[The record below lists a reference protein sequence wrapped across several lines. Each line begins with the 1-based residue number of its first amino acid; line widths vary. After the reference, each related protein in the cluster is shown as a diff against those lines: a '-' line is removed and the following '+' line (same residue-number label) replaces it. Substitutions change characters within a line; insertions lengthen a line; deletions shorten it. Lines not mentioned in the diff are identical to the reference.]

1 MPEEQDRMSALP
13 DAILHQILS
22 FLPTKHSI
30 QTSILSKRWIHLWK
44 FTPAI
49 DIPYHDITPSERA
62 FLHNTLT
69 QHQALKIHNFTFH
82 FSVGIAWYP
91 DLGVHV
97 QNCIE
102 FAISRQVQTLSLL
115 ADLVAAFIDP
125 QDYYVLPSMFYSHEN
140 VRSLQQALLSNCP
153 VLESLTIEGCHRLH
167 NFKASWCQ
175 RMKLKHLVLRC
186 RGDDGLTVEIDVSS
200 LSTLK
205 VHGDLMKISFT
216 SLPSMVEATV
226 FRCIYSPYT
235 QEFCIRTWLRN
246 LANVNKLGVDSW
258 FPQSHTSF
266 CCWFGKFL
274 AREHKVNSNGWM
286 IFENLKVFSW
296 FGPLAKESDLIAL
309 IAFLGHCPLLEK
321 IEIDFRSSYWVEA
334 GKDRPAFAL
343 ERPFIELEN
352 GDEELTVG
360 FLHNVKNIMVHHY
373 FGYKSEVEFIKHLL
387 QKAVVLETLSLTY
400 HRLELNPEFYGYG
413 RSSHSRAKELVRE
426 EIFNLPRASSL
437 VHILFHDT
445 YHKF

>member
-1 MPEEQDRMSALP
+1 
-13 DAILHQILS
+13 
-22 FLPTKHSI
+22 
-30 QTSILSKRWIHLWK
+30 
-44 FTPAI
+44 
-49 DIPYHDITPSERA
+49 
-62 FLHNTLT
+62 
-69 QHQALKIHNFTFH
+69 
-82 FSVGIAWYP
+82 
-91 DLGVHV
+91 
-97 QNCIE
+97 
-102 FAISRQVQTLSLL
+102 
-115 ADLVAAFIDP
+115 
-125 QDYYVLPSMFYSHEN
+125 MFYSHEN
-140 VRSLQQALLSNCP
+140 VPSLQQVSLKGFLFNPNPPTLVPFASLKTLCFFDCAIDDETLKALLSNCP
-153 VLESLTIEGCHRLH
+153 VLESLTIDGCHRLH

-216 SLPSMVEATV
+216 SLPSMVETTV

-246 LANVNKLGVDSW
+246 LAIVNKLGVDSW
-258 FPQSHTSF
+258 FPQ
-266 CCWFGKFL
+266 FL

-360 FLHNVKNIMVHHY
+360 FLHNVKNIMVYHY

-387 QKAVVLETLSLTY
+387 
-400 HRLELNPEFYGYG
+400 P
-413 RSSHSRAKELVRE
+413 
-426 EIFNLPRASSL
+426 
-437 VHILFHDT
+437 
-445 YHKF
+445 